1 MGTPNGQ
8 KITIMLEELLAA
20 GYKGAEYDAFYI
32 NIFSGDQFGSGFVDV
47 NPNSKI
53 PALLDTTTN
62 PHTKM
67 FESGSILLQLSEK
80 FDNFACP
87 PQKRAEVLNW
97 LFWQMGSAPVSRSFL
112 FVTCSSWCTK
122 TSLIASLQYLGGGFG
137 HFYAYAPYKMKY
149 PIDRFTMEVKRQ
161 LDVLEKHLAKR
172 GTKYM
177 LGDDITLADIAI
189 HPWYGHLV
197 LGKGYDN
204 AEIFLNAVEEYPHV
218 IKWAKE
224 MESRPAVKRGNIV
237 NKKAYVKERHS
248 ASDFDKFLDEEE
260 EKIQKKR
267 MNSDDSNNQPKEKQ
281 SKL

>member
-53 PALLDTTTN
+53 PALVDTTTN

-112 FVTCSSWCTK
+112 FVTCSS
-122 TSLIASLQYLGGGFG
+122 
-137 HFYAYAPYKMKY
+137 
-149 PIDRFTMEVKRQ
+149 
-161 LDVLEKHLAKR
+161 
-172 GTKYM
+172 
-177 LGDDITLADIAI
+177 
-189 HPWYGHLV
+189 
-197 LGKGYDN
+197 
-204 AEIFLNAVEEYPHV
+204 
-218 IKWAKE
+218 
-224 MESRPAVKRGNIV
+224 
-237 NKKAYVKERHS
+237 
-248 ASDFDKFLDEEE
+248 
-260 EKIQKKR
+260 
-267 MNSDDSNNQPKEKQ
+267 
-281 SKL
+281 